1 MQNLVEVRRSV
12 ANLPTL
18 SAATSSLAATLSQ
31 WRASEPLPAGTTAEA
46 CSEIVAY
53 CEAKLA
59 PCGREAAAVMLDRLF
74 AIWPPASETAAAVWI
89 DAVSDQPAKALAE
102 AIERMLRAQRQ
113 YPPKPGDLL
122 AEVAQDDRLRRM
134 YAAKLKAETA
144 ARFIRTKARAAA
156 LTRSVKASEDADLQ
170 RLRDRVS
177 SRQEGVQGGPRR
189 IEPEMTEAEAKAQR
203 DRDVARFLAE
213 MDG

>member
-1 MQNLVEVRRSV
+1 MGEIVQARRIV
-12 ANLPTL
+12 APSRTM
-18 SAATSSLAATLSQ
+18 SAANSSLAATLSQ
-31 WRASEPLPAGTTAEA
+31 WRASEPLPDGTTAEA

-59 PCGREAAAVMLDRLF
+59 PCGPEAAAVMLDRLF
-74 AIWPPASETAAAVWI
+74 AIWAPASETAAAVWI

-122 AEVAQDDRLRRM
+122 AEVAQDDRLRRL

-177 SRQEGVQGGPRR
+177 SRQEGVQGGLRR
-189 IEPEMTEAEAKAQR
+189 IEPEMTEAEAVAQR

-213 MDG
+213 MEG

>member
-1 MQNLVEVRRSV
+1 MGEIVQARRIV
-12 ANLPTL
+12 APSRTM
-18 SAATSSLAATLSQ
+18 SAANSSLAATLSQ
-31 WRASEPLPAGTTAEA
+31 WRASEPLPDGTTAEA

-89 DAVSDQPAKALAE
+89 DAVSEQPAKPLAE
-102 AIERMLRAQRQ
+102 AIERMLRDQRQ

-122 AEVAQDDRLRRM
+122 AEVAQDDRLRRL
-134 YAAKLKAETA
+134 YGAKLKAETA

-156 LTRSVKASEDADLQ
+156 LTRSVKESEDADLQ

-189 IEPEMTEAEAKAQR
+189 IEPEMTEAEAVAQR

-213 MDG
+213 MEG

>member
-1 MQNLVEVRRSV
+1 
-12 ANLPTL
+12 
-18 SAATSSLAATLSQ
+18 
-31 WRASEPLPAGTTAEA
+31 
-46 CSEIVAY
+46 VAY

-59 PCGREAAAVMLDRLF
+59 PCGREATAVMLDRLF

-89 DAVSDQPAKALAE
+89 DAVSEQPAKPLAE
-102 AIERMLRAQRQ
+102 AIERMLRDQRQ

-122 AEVAQDDRLRRM
+122 AEVAQDDRLRRL
-134 YAAKLKAETA
+134 YGAKLKAETA

-156 LTRSVKASEDADLQ
+156 LTRSVKESEDADLQ

-189 IEPEMTEAEAKAQR
+189 IEPEMTEAEAVAQR

-213 MDG
+213 MEG

>member
-1 MQNLVEVRRSV
+1 MGEIVQARRSV
-12 ANLPTL
+12 AALPTL
-18 SAATSSLAATLSQ
+18 SAANSSLAATLSQ
-31 WRASEPLPAGTTAEA
+31 WRASEPLPDGTTAEA
-46 CSEIVAY
+46 CSEIVAH

-89 DAVSDQPAKALAE
+89 DAVSEQPVKPLAE

-122 AEVAQDDRLRRM
+122 AEVAQDDRLRRL

-170 RLRDRVS
+170 RLRDRVAG
-177 SRQEGVQGGPRR
+177 RQEGVQGGLRR
-189 IEPEMTEAEAKAQR
+189 IEPEMTEAEAEAHR
-203 DRDVARFLAE
+203 DRDVARFLAGL
-213 MDG
+213 DG

>member
-1 MQNLVEVRRSV
+1 MTAYGFGRMRIQPSGSGQVVCGECRLHMEVKR
-12 ANLPTL
+12 
-18 SAATSSLAATLSQ
+18 
-31 WRASEPLPAGTTAEA
+31 
-46 CSEIVAY
+46 
-53 CEAKLA
+53 LA
-59 PCGREAAAVMLDRLF
+59 PEEEAVIEAALAWHDSGEHVCG
-74 AIWPPASETAAAVWI
+74 V
-89 DAVSDQPAKALAE
+89 ALAD
-102 AIERMLRAQRQ
+102 AIDRMLRAHRQ

-213 MDG
+213 MEG

>member
-1 MQNLVEVRRSV
+1 MGEIVQARRIV
-12 ANLPTL
+12 APSRTM
-18 SAATSSLAATLSQ
+18 SAANSSLAATLSQ
-31 WRASEPLPAGTTAEA
+31 WRASEPLPDGTTAEA

-89 DAVSDQPAKALAE
+89 DAVSEQPAKPLAE

-122 AEVAQDDRLRRM
+122 AEVAQDDRLRRL
-134 YAAKLKAETA
+134 YGAKLKAETA

-156 LTRSVKASEDADLQ
+156 LTRSVKESEDADLQ

-177 SRQEGVQGGPRR
+177 SRQEGVHGGLRR
-189 IEPEMTEAEAKAQR
+189 IEPEMTEAEAQEQR
-203 DRDVARFLAE
+203 DRDVARFLRE
-213 MDG
+213 LEG